1 MIYAAGHVDSLIKGH
16 GSADIQKVKVF
27 SRLIAVSLFLFMSV
41 SPLQS
46 QESDDARER
55 AVPQLLEG
63 IWENYS
69 RYIVFDTGYTS
80 AAGEAIPQIV
90 LRTFYQWYDDRAAE
104 SPEYSAS
111 VPRSDNNTTA
121 TSSVAQEIHVRF
133 VPLTDQL
140 FTDSENAVVREN
152 GDLLYAENENS
163 GAWDMQVDFVGKR
176 FGGRQIYHIPVAVI
190 GDRLYL
196 KFALRVDDSEPTSA
210 TAILNGTILES
221 EYPMAGYWQ
230 DYGNA
235 NGILESPPIVSK
247 ELLSY
252 FVTDSAVY
260 PIRYWTTDM
269 DYDENAV
276 ASIVDG
282 DETYYV
288 KKHLWVGDK
297 NYTCTLGR
305 RTQIRNLQKTDS
317 LPKPYTTNSVLVE
330 KHATDDEGNEFS
342 YTVRTSTICAFGE
355 PYLTLTDGSKS
366 IEEIVAEDNARRKDP
381 PEPLF
386 PVHGGPIDFDWSIIE
401 DPPKDYNRRMLDL
414 GK

>member
-1 MIYAAGHVDSLIKGH
+1 MPRPMKGASLIK
-16 GSADIQKVKVF
+16 SSESSENQKMKKF
-27 SRLIAVSLFLFMSV
+27 FRLCALSFIFMLSLSHV
-41 SPLQS
+41 YS
-46 QESDDARER
+46 QEALETGENP
-55 AVPQLLEG
+55 VPALLGG
-63 IWENYS
+63 IWENYN
-69 RYIVFDTGYTS
+69 RYVVFDTGYVTS
-80 AAGEAIPQIV
+80 ENESIIQIV

-111 VPRSDNNTTA
+111 VQRDTNNTTA
-121 TSSVAQEIHVRF
+121 TSSSAQEIHVRF
-133 VPLTDQL
+133 VPITDQL
-140 FTDSENAVVREN
+140 FTAGSGNAVVQDD
-152 GDLLYAENENS
+152 GDVLYAENENS

-190 GDRLYL
+190 GGKLYL
-196 KFALRVDDSEPTSA
+196 KFAIRTEDSDSVPVSP
-210 TAILNGTILES
+210 LLSGTVMEN
-221 EYPMAGYWQ
+221 ENFMAGFWQ
-230 DYGNA
+230 NYGNA
-235 NGILESPPIVSK
+235 DGILESPPVISK

-252 FVTDSAVY
+252 YVSDSAVY

-269 DYDENAV
+269 EYDGNAR
-276 ASIVDG
+276 AAIIDG

-288 KKHLWVGDK
+288 KKHVWIGDK

-305 RTQIRNLQKTDS
+305 RTQIRNLQKSGS
-317 LPKPYTTNSVLVE
+317 LPEPYTVNSVLVE
-330 KHATDDEGNEFS
+330 KHALDDDGNEFT

-386 PVHGGPIDFDWSIIE
+386 PVHGGPLDFDWSIIE
-401 DPPKDYNRRMLDL
+401 RPPEDYNRRMLDL